1 MLQPHTFFVERG
13 VVLSVLW
20 CQLVEPNLTDA
31 AVGLNGDKEDHKEDE
46 KNAARLSK
54 ILVGASIWSLPSSA
68 LDFTSLHNVYFV
80 KYDVTESFMAQVLD
94 TVTYFDIFR

>member
-1 MLQPHTFFVERG
+1 MIPLPHMIPLPPL
-13 VVLSVLW
+13 VLSVLW

-54 ILVGASIWSLPSSA
+54 ILVGASI
-68 LDFTSLHNVYFV
+68 
-80 KYDVTESFMAQVLD
+80 
-94 TVTYFDIFR
+94 